1 MHHAGPSIV
10 VSAVAGVGGAHFAR
24 GRNELEQ
31 LCCELLARGVTSSTL
46 DLVGP
51 TTRDHLLAF
60 GDWVIDGRHRRTR
73 AMFRGLAEAE
83 VLQRLGV
90 TAVRIIGCTTAMT
103 DRARTSSG
111 ELADILGMPVTGTT
125 DLLRVADGMIVT
137 CTLNGTRMLDL
148 DAVAVDYEPHLPV
161 AGEQQ
166 TRAILAAIRRDA
178 GTALPGLLAAAHS
191 TVALPSGH
199 RIEVLL
205 DDELVR
211 IGDLVYPVADP
222 RGLRAALP
230 A

>member
-1 MHHAGPSIV
+1 VHHAGPSIV

-24 GRNELEQ
+24 GRDELEQ
-31 LCCELLARGVTSSTL
+31 LCCELLARGVAASTL
-46 DLVGP
+46 DLVGL

-90 TAVRIIGCTTAMT
+90 TTVRIVGCNTAT
-103 DRARTSSG
+103 SDRARTSSG

-125 DLLRVADGMIVT
+125 ELLRIADGMLVS
-137 CTLNGTRMLDL
+137 CAPNGTRMLDL
-148 DAVAVDYEPHLPV
+148 DAVAIDYEPHLPV
-161 AGEQQ
+161 ASEPQ

-178 GTALPGLLAAAHS
+178 GTTLPGLLAVAHS

-211 IGDLVYPVADP
+211 IGDLVFPVADP